1 MKKISS
7 AYVYLLVLVMRVRAL
22 GIPVYGV
29 RRFSPGLALP
39 VCSLYCIEPARRL
52 ASRQSPVATRHSSRF
67 PSWNVDS
74 RKAPLSKGEG
84 VGGDGHAA
92 ARLESTGLGRV
103 IRSGRNARTPRP
115 PYVAR
120 FFAPFNAESR
130 ASSERRPRA
139 GYREDGVA
147 ARACRRVVQRPAP
160 T

>member
-1 MKKISS
+1 
-7 AYVYLLVLVMRVRAL
+7 
-22 GIPVYGV
+22 V
-29 RRFSPGLALP
+29 RRFSPGLVLP

-52 ASRQSPVATRHSSRF
+52 ASRHSSRF

-74 RKAPLSKGEG
+74 GKAPLSKGQ
-84 VGGDGHAA
+84 GGDGLAA

-103 IRSGRNARTPRP
+103 IRSGHNARTPRP

-130 ASSERRPRA
+130 VASERRPRA
-139 GYREDGVA
+139 GYREDGLA
-147 ARACRRVVQRPAP
+147 ARARRRVVQRPAP